1 MSKYTFVKQ
10 PEDDNWLEEGDST
23 LTTEFNAVSLD
34 RLLEEFELFLK
45 GSGFVFDGHLEF
57 VEHKSW
63 TETEE
68 DDLDNIEQFFG
79 KARETAKKLDEVAIM
94 KADVSPKTD
103 EEGTIFPGLG
113 YGVPA
118 KVKEL
123 DTSKSPTPPWPFTN
137 GYID

>member
-10 PEDDNWLEEGDST
+10 PEDDNWMEEGNSK

-79 KARETAKKLDEVAIM
+79 KAKETAKKLDEGEIVIS
-94 KADVSPKTD
+94 DVFAKSPKT
-103 EEGTIFPGLG
+103 P
-113 YGVPA
+113 
-118 KVKEL
+118 
-123 DTSKSPTPPWPFTN
+123 SPWPFTT